1 MSRKVRTS
9 PAGRFLAFCTQP
21 AAKKMRHTISIHG
34 SARIIALLALL
45 LVDATHSANAQT
57 MSNAATMKILWSDI
71 RQFGVEGRG
80 WDDTKDFYDRLP
92 AKAEGIVR
100 KPVCCLLYTSDA
112 ADDLT

>member
-34 SARIIALLALL
+34 SARFIALLALL

-71 RQFGVEGRG
+71 RQFG
-80 WDDTKDFYDRLP
+80 
-92 AKAEGIVR
+92 GITAQIPDGFAHDCFGLGGQAV
-100 KPVCCLLYTSDA
+100 V
-112 ADDLT
+112 